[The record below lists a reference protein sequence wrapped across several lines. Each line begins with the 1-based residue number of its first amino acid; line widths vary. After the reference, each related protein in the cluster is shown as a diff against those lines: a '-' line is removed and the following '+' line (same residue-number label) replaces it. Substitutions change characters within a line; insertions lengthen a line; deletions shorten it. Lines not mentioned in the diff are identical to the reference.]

1 MIIKIEELEGKI
13 IKRVI
18 IDISF
23 DEDGNSTTKVQH
35 GYTTQE
41 LCEIKP
47 KEPVD
52 ALSPVGTVVSI
63 SDTIMS
69 STSSVAHTESSNI
82 PKEMLDIQF

>member
-41 LCEIKP
+41 L